1 MAQKTNGQIVR
12 YQKGKIK
19 FEILTKKGAA
29 LKYKQNKLGLQH
41 VLMIDTIFSKLS
53 QGKIA
58 KSTDLKRVF
67 GTSDFN
73 QCVMKILENGD
84 LNLSSKER
92 KQKTENKKN
101 EIIYYINKNYVNPLS
116 NLPHPS
122 TRISNCMNEC
132 KIRIDATKST
142 KTQALNAI
150 KKMSGKLFFKKAN
163 MLNINLTIK
172 YKYDINKIGQIINRI
187 SGGCTYQQ
195 KWNDNGCSFIMDLN
209 KGDLEELGMKL
220 NGVTNG
226 GDYHLKI
233 IDENINNT
241 FNPINDRSN
250 GSSKKN
256 KNKRSRNK
264 QQRDHY
270 LMDQKDIKKQER
282 KRKRKQRSKIT
293 EI

>member
-29 LKYKQNKLGLQH
+29 LKYKQKKLGLQN
-41 VLMIDTIFSKLS
+41 VLMIDTIFSKIS

-58 KSTDLKRVF
+58 KSTDLNKVF
-67 GTSDFN
+67 GTTDFN

-84 LNLSSKER
+84 LNLSSTER
-92 KQKTENKKN
+92 KQKQINKRN

-122 TRISNCMNEC
+122 TRISNCIDEC
-132 KIRIDATKST
+132 KIRIDAAKST

-163 MLNINLTIK
+163 MMNINLTIK
-172 YKYDINKIGQIINRI
+172 YKYDINKIGQIINKI
-187 SGGCTYQQ
+187 SGGCSYQQ
-195 KWNDNGCSFIMDLN
+195 KWNDKGCTFVMDIN
-209 KGDLEELGMKL
+209 KGDLEELGGKL
-220 NGVTNG
+220 NSITNG
-226 GDYHLKI
+226 GDYHLKV
-233 IDENINNT
+233 IDENISNNT
-241 FNPINDRSN
+241 ASFIANNSYNDQSN
-250 GSSKKN
+250 KKKSK
-256 KNKRSRNK
+256 RNK
-264 QQRDHY
+264 QRQTDRY

-282 KRKRKQRSKIT
+282 KRKKKKRII